1 MDQNT
6 PVSKIQL
13 INDMLDIPPLI
24 RFIIAAFMFIILVF
38 LYLFDY
44 KDYSRVTELVVL
56 CIIFIILLVYV
67 SFGRKKEFSIAQF
80 QKLRTKDTFFVLL
93 PFIIAILFSII
104 GISIID
110 ILLSEDQDWIRNLIL
125 SMLLAGWFGIGLFL
139 IINFKTS
146 FVREYVILAFM
157 TYFAHIIV
165 YSIKH
170 IFFEN

>member
-24 RFIIAAFMFIILVF
+24 RFIIAAFMFSILVF
-38 LYLFDY
+38 LYIFDLD
-44 KDYSRVTELVVL
+44 KDYRRVTELVVL
-56 CIIFIILLVYV
+56 LGILLVYV
-67 SFGRKKEFSIAQF
+67 SFGRKKEFRTF

-93 PFIIAILFSII
+93 PFIIAVLFSII
-104 GISIID
+104 GISIIG